1 MGQTFVVENR
11 PGGNGIIGADA
22 VAKAPADGYT
32 LLFNASTFVTAPMT
46 MKQVPYAIEQDFTP
60 IALVAKAPLSVAIA
74 KDLPVT
80 DIKSLI
86 AYAKAERDKTTF
98 AVGSIGSAGH
108 LATELL
114 KRAGGIEYTVV
125 PYKGTAPAFQ
135 DLLGGRIDG
144 FIDPILGSL
153 QYHKAGQLR
162 VVAVTSAT
170 RTPNLPDVPTVAET
184 IPGFEFYSWYGLWG
198 PAKLPEDIRARL
210 NAEVN
215 KALASDMREKFTPQ
229 GLLLTPGSIDD
240 FVEVPARRHGAI
252 AEDHHRRQHSCRVRS
267 SQHGAIAGL
276 QVVVTGS
283 SAGIGRAIAER
294 LLALGCV
301 GPRARSRAGD
311 ARRHRCF
318 HPHDG
323 RPADGAQTIAAA
335 RACAHADALVH
346 AAGVLRVGDAGR
358 ARSRRRRAD
367 VARARR
373 CRDPSCRCA
382 GAGDGRARPRP
393 RRADRQP
400 RRAGHAGTRP
410 VRRDQGRARG
420 AGAKLGAR
428 GRRRR
433 ASRST
438 SCRRRPP
445 RPRCSTIRPA
455 PAVRR
460 ACRRWDA

>member
-1 MGQTFVVENR
+1 MKRLTLLRLFLAALAAVTMTSAFAQSYPTKPVRVIIPFPPGGTLDALGRALAQKLSDQMGQQFVVENK

-46 MKQVPYAIEQDFTP
+46 MKQVPYGVVQDFTP
-60 IALVAKAPLSVAIA
+60 IALVAKAPLSVAVA

-86 AYAKAERDKTTF
+86 AYAKSKNGNATF

-153 QYHKAGQLR
+153 AYHKAGQLR

-198 PAKLPEDIRARL
+198 PAKLPEDIRVRL

-215 KALASDMREKFTPQ
+215 KALASDMREKFTTQ

-240 FVEVPARRHGAI
+240 FVRFQR
-252 AEDHHRRQHSCRVRS
+252 D
-267 SQHGAIAGL
+267 
-276 QVVVTGS
+276 
-283 SAGIGRAIAER
+283 
-294 LLALGCV
+294 
-301 GPRARSRAGD
+301 D
-311 ARRHRCF
+311 M
-318 HPHDG
+318 
-323 RPADGAQTIAAA
+323 A
-335 RACAHADALVH
+335 RAQKIITE
-346 AAGVLRVGDAGR
+346 GNIRVE
-358 ARSRRRRAD
+358 
-367 VARARR
+367 
-373 CRDPSCRCA
+373 
-382 GAGDGRARPRP
+382 
-393 RRADRQP
+393 
-400 RRAGHAGTRP
+400 
-410 VRRDQGRARG
+410 
-420 AGAKLGAR
+420 
-428 GRRRR
+428 
-433 ASRST
+433 
-438 SCRRRPP
+438 
-445 RPRCSTIRPA
+445 
-455 PAVRR
+455 
-460 ACRRWDA
+460 